1 MQISGGINQFVASW
15 HSFGVNSFVLFL
27 YMKRKVFRACLLV
40 WLGLLSVAGYA
51 QSEAFGAVKGAI
63 RNGSAQ
69 ELAPYLGPKVEL
81 GYDGDKKSYSAAE
94 AESALKAFFTKNP
107 PTAFEFIHQGS
118 SNEGTKYA
126 IGKYT
131 GKAGTYR
138 VFVKMKPGGGSPTID
153 TIDFT
158 QE

>member
-1 MQISGGINQFVASW
+1 MAI
-15 HSFGVNSFVLFL
+15 
-27 YMKRKVFRACLLV
+27 
-40 WLGLLSVAGYA
+40 YA

-107 PTAFEFIHQGS
+107 LPLLNLFIREAVMKEQSMPSANTQAKRVPT
-118 SNEGTKYA
+118 
-126 IGKYT
+126 
-131 GKAGTYR
+131 
-138 VFVKMKPGGGSPTID
+138 VCL
-153 TIDFT
+153 
-158 QE
+158 